1 MKNCFSASFPLN
13 LGYLLVKPAEGR
25 NDGLVAQNSAVWG
38 HFLGVLTCKGRRG
51 ISHGDMID
59 LFREN
64 IKGFDVREYYVMLV
78 KGLKDMGL

>member
-1 MKNCFSASFPLN
+1 MKGCLSASFPLN
-13 LGYLLVKPAEGR
+13 LGFLLVKPVEGR
-25 NDGLVAQNSAVWG
+25 NDGLVSETSAQWG
-38 HFLGVLTCKGRRG
+38 NFLGNITCKGRRG

-64 IKGFDVREYYVMLV
+64 LKGFDVREYYVMLV